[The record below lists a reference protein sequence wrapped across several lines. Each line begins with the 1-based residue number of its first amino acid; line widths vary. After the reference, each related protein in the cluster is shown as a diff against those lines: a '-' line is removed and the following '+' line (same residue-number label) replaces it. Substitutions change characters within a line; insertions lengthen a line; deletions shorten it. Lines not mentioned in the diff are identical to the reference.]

1 MNDYRN
7 KIVWIT
13 GASSGIGEA
22 LSYAFAKKGAQL
34 VLSARNINELQR
46 VKDNCSKSSPNIQ
59 LLIIDLSK
67 VDELPE
73 KVKWV
78 IKTMGQ
84 IDILI
89 NNAGISQRSNAIET
103 SFEVYRRIMEI
114 NFFGTIQ
121 LTKCVL
127 PYFIEKNE
135 GQFVTISSVAGKIGL
150 PLRTAY
156 SASKFALEGFFSAL
170 RTEIYK
176 SNIKILIV
184 RPGAVKTNI
193 AVNALLGDGKAFNN
207 KDKIIDNGMAPETV
221 AASVLQAIKKNKKE
235 ITAASFKEKLLLI
248 INRFIPSAV
257 FNIVK
262 KIAP

>member
-1 MNDYRN
+1 MDTYRD
-7 KIVWIT
+7 KVVWIT

-22 LSYAFAKKGAQL
+22 LSYAFANEGAML
-34 VLSARNINELQR
+34 VLSARRLDEMER
-46 VKDNCSKSSPNIQ
+46 VKNNCTNSSTVQ

-67 VDELPE
+67 VDELPAKAE
-73 KVKWV
+73 WV
-78 IKTMGQ
+78 IKTMGR

-89 NNAGISQRSNAIET
+89 NNAGISQRSIAIET
-103 SFEVYRRIMEI
+103 TFEVYRRIMEI

-121 LTKCVL
+121 LTKLVL
-127 PYFIEKNE
+127 PHFIEKNE

-156 SASKFALEGFFSAL
+156 SASKFALEGFFGSL

-176 SNIKILIV
+176 TNIKILMV

-193 AVNALLGDGKAFNN
+193 AVNALLGDGNAFNK
-207 KDKIIDNGMAPETV
+207 KDKMIDSGIAPEIV
-221 AASVLQAIKKNKKE
+221 AASVLQAIKQNKKE
-235 ITAASFKEKLLLI
+235 LEVSSSKEKILLI
-248 INRFIPSAV
+248 INRFMPRAI

-262 KIAP
+262 KITP